1 MILQPV
7 KYYSDWLTQ
16 ENHKSFY
23 LAFLRVALSMWLL
36 KEICINW
43 YSFDALYSPST
54 FVVLKNNLISRIPGG
69 LAFIRSH
76 HMWIIAV
83 YMVIIFLNIFGIGR
97 WFTGLLLFLSVDFL
111 QKMNMSFVN
120 GGDYMA
126 KLILLYLI
134 FADSYKYFVLT
145 KQRNVDSDR
154 RKFQNLLSNLAALSI
169 MLQLCVA
176 YFSSGFA
183 KINEPLWQHGE
194 ATYYALSME
203 RFMGTSFNK
212 YIAQYKWVDYF
223 TNYSTICFELL
234 FPFLI
239 WIKKLRKPLLIA
251 GILFHLGIY
260 IFLMI
265 YGFQIVFVLIYGLF
279 LPNQTLIIF
288 ARKCKAFFWGKPTDV
303 AIELTAENKR

>member
-7 KYYSDWLTQ
+7 KYYSDWLTE

-23 LAFLRVALSMWLL
+23 LAFLRVALSLWLL

-43 YSFDALYSPST
+43 NSFDVLYSPST
-54 FVVLKNNLISRIPGG
+54 FVVLKNNLINRLPGG
-69 LAFIRSH
+69 LAFVRGH
-76 HMWIIAV
+76 YRWIIAF
-83 YMVIIFLNIFGIGR
+83 YIFIIFLNIFGIGR
-97 WFTGLLLFLSVDFL
+97 WFTGLLLFLVVDFL

-145 KQRNVDSDR
+145 KQRNVGSDE
-154 RKFQNLLSNLAALSI
+154 RKFTNLLSNLAAVSI

-176 YFSSGFA
+176 YFSSGIA
-183 KINEPLWQHGE
+183 KISEPLWQNGE

-203 RFMGTSFNK
+203 RFMGTAFNK

-223 TNYSTICFELL
+223 TNFSTICFELL

-239 WIKKLRKPLLIA
+239 WVKNWRKPLLIA
-251 GILFHLGIY
+251 GVLFHLCIY

-265 YGFQIVFVLIYGLF
+265 YGFQIVFVLIYGMF
-279 LPNQTLIIF
+279 LPNEKLLYF
-288 ARKCKAFFWGKPTDV
+288 SRECKAFFFGKRSEVIDFV
-303 AIELTAENKR
+303 